1 MKDHFGLRRFS
12 LLAVAVAGVASHC
25 AAGTI
30 VTVPPGLAPGSQY
43 RLAFVTD
50 DPYHATSSNIAV
62 YNSDVN
68 TEADSVLA
76 LDALGTTWLAIGS
89 TATVNAIDNIGI
101 DSGVP
106 IYNLEGQLIADDA
119 SAGPNGLFAST
130 TPSTIDNFVYTESG
144 TNQGGAPVWTGTGS
158 DGRSYG
164 SYALGSTDVVF
175 GTAGV
180 SRPGGWIEGEDIQA
194 FLGFDLYAISDPLTV
209 PPGSPTPEP
218 TTTAMAVAALAL
230 AFAARRRFH
239 RSRRATRAL
248 G

>member
-119 SAGPNGLFAST
+119 SAGPNGLFAT
-130 TPSTIDNFVYTESG
+130 ITPSTIVNFVYSESG
-144 TNQGGAPVWTGTGS
+144 TNQGGYAVLTGTEPDGS
-158 DGRSYG
+158 SYG
-164 SYALGSTDVVF
+164 SYTLGSTDVVF
-175 GTAGV
+175 GTAGT
-180 SRPGGWIEGEDIQA
+180 SGPGWWIKSFSLPTPPSA
-194 FLGFDLYAISDPLTV
+194 NLYAISDPLTV

-218 TTTAMAVAALAL
+218 ATTAMAVAALAL

-239 RSRRATRAL
+239 RSRRATRTL